1 MEQQASSLVA
11 VMLLRHARRAL
22 LLLGGVFVWW
32 LVVLAGGAAHADDTG
47 DTVAPQRA
55 DGVVG
60 VVDQA
65 SRTLTSSL
73 RTSPSHVTRSA
84 AAVSGQAPEPVAST
98 VGTLTTVVEPSLSL
112 TTTRAAD
119 VLDHTVSQA
128 ETALGPVLV
137 PILHQQ
143 TSSRSAT
150 TKQTRAHLRASA
162 AHPAQGPAA
171 AVVSDQTVSPTPAD
185 AVARLGSQD
194 GASLPAGPGAPGA
207 PALPGGS
214 SAGGGAGMASLAGLF
229 LMLPGVNRPRRARD
243 AAGLPSAPAFP
254 PGSSPD

>member
-47 DTVAPQRA
+47 GTVARQPA

-60 VVDQA
+60 MVDHA
-65 SRTLTSSL
+65 SQTLTNSL
-73 RTSPSHVTRSA
+73 RTAPSDVTRSA
-84 AAVSGQAPEPVAST
+84 TSASGQAPAPVAST
-98 VGTLTTVVEPSLSL
+98 VETFTSEVEPSLSL

-119 VLDHTVSQA
+119 FLDGAVSQT
-128 ETALGPVLV
+128 ETALGPVLA
-137 PILHQQ
+137 PTRHQQ
-143 TSSRSAT
+143 ASSRSAT
-150 TKQTRAHLRASA
+150 AKQTGPHLRRSA
-162 AHPAQGPAA
+162 AHPAQAPTAA
-171 AVVSDQTVSPTPAD
+171 AVSDH
-185 AVARLGSQD
+185 AVFAMPSGASARLASQD
-194 GASLPAGPGAPGA
+194 NGSLPSGPGAPGA

-214 SAGGGAGMASLAGLF
+214 SGGGGAGMASLAGLF
-229 LMLPGVNRPRRARD
+229 VMLPSVRRSRRARD